1 MLMPNIDYWNYSL
14 QNPEPLIDDFYI
26 FDTVIIEDKNFLNIV
41 NSLRDLITVYC
52 TLKESLDID
61 EEIKNSVLNYLI
73 NSISEIIDR
82 IDNIQYTEFIAFWK
96 TRDISFSVYDNL
108 FRNVK
113 NHEKYKLLEKLLDDY
128 CISRRKLYDK
138 FGYTHTTIQA
148 LYDSSVSRKKGES
161 GINKVLALL
170 KDILGITANNWISS
184 EDQLIN
190 FQVGF
195 FLPDKDNIN
204 KNIFQTFLEFFDLKY
219 EFGRAH
225 QGKLPDVVFKFN
237 EHFFII
243 EAKHIKE
250 IGGAQDKQIVEL
262 INFIRSHEDK
272 ENIHYL
278 SFLDGWYFNLFINPT
293 EGSKIL
299 KQKEDIVEALKSN
312 PQNFFVNTK
321 GFIKILEDLK
331 T

>member
-1 MLMPNIDYWNYSL
+1 MPNIDYWNYSL

-26 FDTVIIEDKNFLNIV
+26 FDTIIIDDKDFLHNV
-41 NSLRDLITVYC
+41 NRLRDLITVYC
-52 TLKESLDID
+52 ILKESLDI
-61 EEIKNSVLNYLI
+61 EEETKKSVLNYLV

-82 IDNIQYTEFIAFWK
+82 VANIQYTEFIAFWK
-96 TRDISFSVYDNL
+96 TRDMSFSTYDNL
-108 FRNVK
+108 FKNVK
-113 NHEKYKLLEKLLDDY
+113 NHEKYKLLKKLLDDY

-148 LYDSSVSRKKGES
+148 LYDSGVSRKKGES

-170 KDILGITANNWISS
+170 KEILGITTNNYILSK
-184 EDQLIN
+184 DQLIN
-190 FQVGF
+190 SQVGF
-195 FLPDKDNIN
+195 FLPDQDNKS
-204 KNIFQTFLEFFDLKY
+204 KNLFRTFLEIFNLKY
-219 EFGRAH
+219 DFGESH

-243 EAKHIKE
+243 EAKHVKE
-250 IGGAQDKQIVEL
+250 SGGAQDKQIVEL
-262 INFIRSHEDK
+262 INFISFREDN

-278 SFLDGWYFNLFINPT
+278 SFLDGWYFNLFINPA
-293 EGSKIL
+293 EESKIL
-299 KQKEDIVEALKSN
+299 KQKEAIVEALKSN
-312 PQNFFVNTK
+312 SQNFFVNTK